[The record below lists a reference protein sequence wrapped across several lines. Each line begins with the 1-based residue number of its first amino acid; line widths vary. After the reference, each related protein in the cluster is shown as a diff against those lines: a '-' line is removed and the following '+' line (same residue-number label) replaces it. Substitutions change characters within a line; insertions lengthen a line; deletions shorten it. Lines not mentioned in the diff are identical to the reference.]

1 LAAKARQTG
10 AIVAKSEEIDGDPG
24 ADISHSLERLGR
36 IMRAAEH
43 DGGLNPAQWEGLRYL
58 GRANR
63 FSNSPGALTRYLG
76 ATKGTVSQ
84 TLKALERKGFIA
96 KATRPG
102 VNRSIILTLTAK
114 GEKALASDPWNSL
127 AKIAEDLGGK
137 TRRRLAKGLQ
147 EVLAGALRKGG
158 YRRFGSCPECRFF
171 REKGRQN
178 EPSGPHLCMLFDA
191 ALAPPELRQICVGYE
206 PA

>member
-1 LAAKARQTG
+1 
-10 AIVAKSEEIDGDPG
+10 VAKSDEIDGDPG
-24 ADISHSLERLGR
+24 PEIAHSLERLGR

-84 TLKALERKGFIA
+84 TLNALERKGFIA
-96 KATRPG
+96 KSTRPG
-102 VNRSIILTLTAK
+102 VKRSIVLSVTAK
-114 GEKALASDPWNSL
+114 GEQALAGDPWNSL
-127 AKIAEDLGGK
+127 TQIAEELGGK

-147 EVLAGALRKGG
+147 ELLAGALRKGG
-158 YRRFGSCPECRFF
+158 HRRFGSCPDCRFF

-178 EPSGPHLCMLFDA
+178 DPSGPHLCMLFDA

>member
-1 LAAKARQTG
+1 
-10 AIVAKSEEIDGDPG
+10 VAKSDEIDGDPG
-24 ADISHSLERLGR
+24 PDIAHSLERLGR

-102 VNRSIILTLTAK
+102 VNRSIILTVTEK
-114 GEKALASDPWNSL
+114 GLKALDADPWNGV
-127 AKIAEDLGGK
+127 AKIAEELGGK
-137 TRRRLAKGLQ
+137 TRKRLAKGLQ
-147 EVLAGALRKGG
+147 EVLANALRKGG
-158 YRRFGSCPECRFF
+158 LRRFGSCPDCRFF

-178 EPSGPHLCMLFDA
+178 DASGPHLCMLFDA

-206 PA
+206 PV

>member
-1 LAAKARQTG
+1 M
-10 AIVAKSEEIDGDPG
+10 AKSGEFVGDSGP
-24 ADISHSLERLGR
+24 DIAHSLERLGR

-76 ATKGTVSQ
+76 STKGTVSQ
-84 TLKALERKGFIA
+84 TLNALERKGFIA
-96 KATRPG
+96 KSNRPG
-102 VNRSIILTLTAK
+102 VKRSIILNITAK
-114 GEKALASDPWNSL
+114 GEKALARDPWHGL
-127 AKIAEDLGGK
+127 AKIAEELGGK
-137 TRRRLAKGLQ
+137 TRRRLGKGLH
-147 EVLAGALRKGG
+147 EVLAGALRSGG

-178 EPSGPHLCMLFDA
+178 DPSGPHLCMFFDA
-191 ALAPPELRQICVGYE
+191 PLAPPELRQICVAFE